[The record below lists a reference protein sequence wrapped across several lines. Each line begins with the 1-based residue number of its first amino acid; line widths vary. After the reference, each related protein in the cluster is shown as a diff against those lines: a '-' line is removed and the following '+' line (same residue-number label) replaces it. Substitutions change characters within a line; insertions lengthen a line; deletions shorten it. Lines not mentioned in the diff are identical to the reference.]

1 MWRLARG
8 RPRNTWPLAWPIAA
22 FIAVTILAAALSAR
36 PGESL
41 LSARTAFLLLGVWV
55 VVDALPTVEA
65 AARALLGL
73 LAVLGVVS
81 LLGIGQV
88 MVCTEPWFIRTGA
101 FVFDWWPALGRF
113 FMKCYRAHAFYS
125 IYMTLGGV
133 LDIALLAT
141 LPMLREPRAMPRWA
155 PVAWVVTLAAFALT
169 YVRGAWL
176 GFAAG
181 VVVLVASGRRRRVAL
196 LAGLA
201 LLATVL
207 LLLPGVRGRVRS
219 IADPSDPTSSE
230 RVFMWKSGLAMARDH
245 LMTGIGPGQVKRVYP
260 QYAAPEVVNKTR
272 GHLHNTP
279 IQILVERGIL
289 GLAAWLGLF
298 GAFFVRAVRAAR
310 RAREPRD
317 RALVTGAIAA
327 IAGFL
332 VAGLFE
338 YNFGDTEVLLVALF
352 MMSIVFV
359 IEREAPAA

>member
-1 MWRLARG
+1 
-8 RPRNTWPLAWPIAA
+8 
-22 FIAVTILAAALSAR
+22 
-36 PGESL
+36 
-41 LSARTAFLLLGVWV
+41 
-55 VVDALPTVEA
+55 
-65 AARALLGL
+65 
-73 LAVLGVVS
+73 
-81 LLGIGQV
+81 
-88 MVCTEPWFIRTGA
+88 
-101 FVFDWWPALGRF
+101 
-113 FMKCYRAHAFYS
+113 
-125 IYMTLGGV
+125 
-133 LDIALLAT
+133 
-141 LPMLREPRAMPRWA
+141 
-155 PVAWVVTLAAFALT
+155 
-169 YVRGAWL
+169 
-176 GFAAG
+176 
-181 VVVLVASGRRRRVAL
+181 
-196 LAGLA
+196 
-201 LLATVL
+201 
-207 LLLPGVRGRVRS
+207 
-219 IADPSDPTSSE
+219 
-230 RVFMWKSGLAMARDH
+230 MWKSGLAMARDH